1 MSYYTFCIDSSPE
14 MMLKTPLSGLVQQDT
29 CHSQHENMKD
39 TLLTVYMHLINIETP
54 IDKITIKHF
63 YMSIEHEI
71 YHVKYVNG
79 IVLYN
84 DNNNINV
91 SSLYPELHVF
101 NDKYYKNKTSKKQQH
116 NNKTL
121 IDEPKV
127 SHNNKTLIDEPK
139 VSHNNKTLID
149 EPKVSHNNK
158 DEPKV
163 IFKVENNDDPKVVFK
178 MKNNDDQL
186 NKFIADK
193 SSYRLIKK
201 DINNGKIKLEEV
213 FSEYIPKYIVLTI
226 METRGEINFETNEN
240 IQNEHENF
248 KKLYY
253 EISDVVPNDDTF
265 NDSSWDN
272 IDKNY

>member
-1 MSYYTFCIDSSPE
+1 MSYYTFCI
-14 MMLKTPLSGLVQQDT
+14 DT

-101 NDKYYKNKTSKKQQH
+101 NDKYYKNKTSKKQQ
-116 NNKTL
+116 
-121 IDEPKV
+121 
-127 SHNNKTLIDEPK
+127 HNNKTLIDEPK